1 MNEQITGALFK
12 RMVLHG
18 AAAITA
24 QKQAINDLNVFPV
37 PDGDTGTNMSMTIA
51 TAVAELR
58 KSEPATVEQ
67 AASVTA
73 SALLRGAR
81 GNSGVILSLLFRG
94 LSKGLKG
101 QTAADAAVFAAAM
114 QEGVS
119 AAYKAVMKPAEGTV
133 LTVSRLAAK
142 QAVDTAAAGE
152 RDLEKVLED
161 AIRVG
166 QATLAQT
173 TEMNPVLKKAGVVD
187 AGGKGY
193 LLILEGMLAE
203 LRGEPMP
210 EAAVSGEPE
219 KEKADFAVMAAEEI
233 TFAFDT
239 VFIVRKATAD
249 ISLEPLR
256 TYLNSIGDSLVIGE
270 DDEAFKVHVHTN
282 IPGAALTEAQ
292 KYGTLE
298 LAKIEN
304 MRTQADDLAAGKHVQ
319 STDDLDA
326 VEEELESSGPA
337 EAGHAV
343 AEPEKKYGFL
353 AVCAGDGLAAVFR
366 DLGADGVVS
375 GGQTMNPSTE
385 SILEGVDKI
394 PAETVFILPN
404 NGNIIMA
411 AQQCAALT
419 EKQVVVIPT
428 KTVPQGIT
436 AMMNVDFDAPDA
448 QAITDAMTES
458 LASVTTAQ
466 ITYAARDSDFD
477 GFAIKEGDYL
487 ALEEGRLFGTDSSL
501 DALLRKLAEDAA
513 GRESSFISLYFG
525 EDVAEDDAQRAG
537 ALFEE
542 LCPGAEVAVLP
553 GGQPV
558 YYYIISME

>member
-18 AAAITA
+18 AAVITA

-37 PDGDTGTNMSMTIA
+37 PDGDTGTNMSMTIG
-51 TAVAELR
+51 TAVTELR

-94 LSKGLKG
+94 LSKALKG
-101 QTAADAAVFAAAM
+101 RETADAAAFAAAM

-152 RDLEKVLED
+152 TDLERVLED

-166 QATLAQT
+166 YAALAQT

-193 LLILEGMLAE
+193 LLILDGMLAE

-210 EAAVSGEPE
+210 ETEAGESRE
-219 KEKADFAVMAAEEI
+219 EKADFATMAAEDI

-239 VFIVRKATAD
+239 VFIVRKAMAD

-282 IPGAALTEAQ
+282 IPGNALNEAQ

-298 LAKIEN
+298 LAKIAN

-326 VEEELESSGPA
+326 VEAELESVPV
-337 EAGHAV
+337 EETPAV
-343 AEPEKKYGFL
+343 AAPEKPYGFL

-385 SILEGVDKI
+385 SILEGVNKI
-394 PAETVFILPN
+394 PAETVFVLPN

-448 QAITDAMTES
+448 QTITDAMTGS
-458 LASVTTAQ
+458 LSSVTTAQ

-487 ALEEGRLFGTDSSL
+487 ALEEGKLFDTDDSL
-501 DALLRKLAEDAA
+501 DTLLHKLAEDAA
-513 GRESSFISLYFG
+513 GREASFISLYFG
-525 EDVAEDDAQRAG
+525 EDVQEADAQKAG

-542 LCPGAEVAVLP
+542 VCPGAEVAVLS